1 MSNFN
6 KEELL
11 AKEEADIRSIA
22 QELGIELKNNEEK
35 EDIIYRI
42 LDEQAIRSINDRSSE
57 PKKRTRIAA
66 TKKEAQ
72 KRRPS
77 PPRTPQQPKPHRP
90 HHLHR
95 PHRLKKPRPPKRP
108 SPAADV
114 PANSRRKK
122 QRRPK
127 KPLSLRL
134 HRNPSRNP
142 NPPLPPHWHRL
153 HWPRTTRTKAP
164 TSSSLKTCP
173 SRAIPSTTNLATA
186 SSAT

>member
-72 KRRPS
+72 KVVTANGNTTTTS
-77 PPRTPQQPKPHRP
+77 KNAGRT
-90 HHLHR
+90 
-95 PHRLKKPRPPKRP
+95 
-108 SPAADV
+108 
-114 PANSRRKK
+114 RKK
-122 QRRPK
+122 AETETPAEPAKDTAATQAA
-127 KPLSLRL
+127 
-134 HRNPSRNP
+134 
-142 NPPLPPHWHRL
+142 
-153 HWPRTTRTKAP
+153 KAGNGA
-164 TSSSLKTCP
+164 LC
-173 SRAIPSTTNLATA
+173 LG
-186 SSAT
+186 

>member
-72 KRRPS
+72 KVVAIMTLVKS
-77 PPRTPQQPKPHRP
+77 DIGKIIIIIIII
-90 HHLHR
+90 
-95 PHRLKKPRPPKRP
+95 KKEKDLIRIMPYHIIKKR
-108 SPAADV
+108 
-114 PANSRRKK
+114 
-122 QRRPK
+122 
-127 KPLSLRL
+127 
-134 HRNPSRNP
+134 HMRNINR
-142 NPPLPPHWHRL
+142 
-153 HWPRTTRTKAP
+153 
-164 TSSSLKTCP
+164 
-173 SRAIPSTTNLATA
+173 IIMI
-186 SSAT
+186 